1 MQATSLSFRSS
12 TLEEALRD
20 ADLGRFARGLVVAE
34 LHADIAAGPT
44 TILAP
49 IDSAFD
55 ALPWPFEEFV
65 SSEELIEPC
74 IDLFEYHV
82 LRGPVVRDKMTQV
95 TLHGELVRF
104 GRDLVLGRYGAARVL
119 STFTV
124 GSCTVH
130 VLEQCV
136 FPVPPED
143 YLSALG
149 ASS

>member
-1 MQATSLSFRSS
+1 
-12 TLEEALRD
+12 
-20 ADLGRFARGLVVAE
+20 
-34 LHADIAAGPT
+34 
-44 TILAP
+44 
-49 IDSAFD
+49 
-55 ALPWPFEEFV
+55 
-65 SSEELIEPC
+65 
-74 IDLFEYHV
+74 
-82 LRGPVVRDKMTQV
+82 
-95 TLHGELVRF
+95 
-104 GRDLVLGRYGAARVL
+104 VLGRYGAARVL